1 MLRILLPLLSIG
13 AVLLI
18 AATAPA
24 STGDLSGIIEGF
36 MAKQFPEARSHFW
49 VVNGTQW
56 QAANEMVVDVNT
68 IVQEKTDRPPTE
80 NRYLLLIVEGE
91 VAAAQN
97 IPVDAT
103 TDCQPEQA

>member
-1 MLRILLPLLSIG
+1 MLRIWMTLISIG
-13 AVLLI
+13 ATLLL
-18 AATAPA
+18 AVSAPA

-56 QAANEMVVDVNT
+56 QAENEIVVDVNAV
-68 IVQEKTDRPPTE
+68 VQDKTDRPPTE
-80 NRYLLLIVEGE
+80 NRYLLLIVEGR

>member
-1 MLRILLPLLSIG
+1 MSRIWLTLLSIT
-13 AVLLI
+13 ATLLI
-18 AATAPA
+18 AVSAPA

-36 MAKQFPEARSHFW
+36 MAKQFPDARSHFW

-56 QAANEMVVDVNT
+56 QAENEIVVDVNT
-68 IVQEKTDRPPTE
+68 VVQDRADRPPTE

>member
-1 MLRILLPLLSIG
+1 MLRIWLTLFAIG
-13 AVLLI
+13 TTLLI
-18 AATAPA
+18 AVAAPA

-36 MAKQFPEARSHFW
+36 MAKQFPDAQSHFW

-68 IVQEKTDRPPTE
+68 VVQDKTDRPPTE

-91 VAAAQN
+91 LAAAQN